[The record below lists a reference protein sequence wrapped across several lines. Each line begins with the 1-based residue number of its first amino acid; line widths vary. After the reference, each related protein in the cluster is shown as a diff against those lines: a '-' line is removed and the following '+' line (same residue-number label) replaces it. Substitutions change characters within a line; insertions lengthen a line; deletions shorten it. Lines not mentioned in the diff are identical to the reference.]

1 MCEVLRYEKF
11 TSSLLRNMMATDR
24 KLEYLSTKGVGTIFF
39 RILKLLDERK
49 VNIYSVSHLL

>member
-11 TSSLLRNMMATDR
+11 TSSLLGTSTDR

-39 RILKLLDERK
+39 WILKLLDERK